1 MTQIPSQLAAYLDKV
16 RRNYPYGIPRD
27 AIRARPVSSSPTPAE
42 GSIRCLLLVI
52 SELSELT
59 PTDRDLALAIS
70 LKGLGIPET
79 ECQITPIPVD
89 TPMEAIK
96 GLIDNL
102 GAPLSIV
109 FGSSATPGK
118 VERAAY
124 GTILH
129 TQTLADIRDSAPTKR
144 AFWSLLKAHGGAK

>member
-1 MTQIPSQLAAYLDKV
+1 
-16 RRNYPYGIPRD
+16 
-27 AIRARPVSSSPTPAE
+27 
-42 GSIRCLLLVI
+42 VI

-79 ECQITPIPVD
+79 ECRITPIPVD

-96 GLIDNL
+96 GLMDNHR
-102 GAPLSIV
+102 APLSIV